1 MTDARPSG
9 VARAAVAVAV
19 RALRTADDRE
29 RYRAEFLAELY
40 DLEPGRQLRHSAGV
54 LSRAFALR
62 VALGASPRRAED
74 AMTLSITPVPSWRCW
89 VLRWHTWV
97 TRSTEDGGRYGVCA
111 RCGMDRGPVGYGPM
125 TTPPYPGP
133 R

>member
-1 MTDARPSG
+1 MTAARPSA
-9 VARAAVAVAV
+9 VARAAVALAV

-40 DLEPGRQLRHSAGV
+40 DLEPGREFRHSAGL

-62 VALGASPRRAED
+62 AALGASPRCAED
-74 AMTLSITPVPSWRCW
+74 AMTLSITPVPPWRCR

-125 TTPPYPGP
+125 TTPPYPGHC
-133 R
+133 

>member
-1 MTDARPSG
+1 MTAARST
-9 VARAAVAVAV
+9 ARAAVALVV
-19 RALRTADDRE
+19 VALRTKEHRE

-40 DLEPGRQLRHSAGV
+40 DLEPGRELRHSAGL

-62 VALGASPRRAED
+62 AALGASPRCAED
-74 AMTLSITPVPSWRCW
+74 AMTLSITPVPPWRCR

-111 RCGMDRGPVGYGPM
+111 RCGIDRGPVGYGPM

>member
-1 MTDARPSG
+1 MTAARPSA
-9 VARAAVAVAV
+9 VARAAVALAV

-40 DLEPGRQLRHSAGV
+40 DLEPGREFRHSAGL

-62 VALGASPRRAED
+62 AALGASPRCAED
-74 AMTLSITPVPSWRCW
+74 AMTLSITPVPSWRCR
-89 VLRWHTWV
+89 VLRLHTWV
-97 TRSTEDGGRYGVCA
+97 KRSTEDGGRYEVCT
-111 RCGMDRGPVGYGPM
+111 RCGIDRGPAGYGPM
-125 TTPPYPGP
+125 TTPPYPGH